1 MTRKKHKFR
10 IFCHQQ
16 ICAAF
21 LPKPLFSRLNPRPCD
36 SFGIGRTG
44 GGGPPAAAPHPASSA
59 WRRRRRLLRIVRYS
73 EIIVPCFIFLLS
85 PRTVHRSRRAPTVP
99 SLHEPVTSSR
109 PMHRPTR
116 PPRASRLRWPTR
128 DPRSPSRHPPHT
140 AASSRRGP
148 PRGGY
153 SGPGTHTY
161 YLRLASLT

>member
-1 MTRKKHKFR
+1 MCRVSAQTF
-10 IFCHQQ
+10 IFSLEPSLLRLVRHWQE
-16 ICAAF
+16 AAEV
-21 LPKPLFSRLNPRPCD
+21 LLLWRL
-36 SFGIGRTG
+36 
-44 GGGPPAAAPHPASSA
+44 AASSA
-59 WRRRRRLLRIVRYS
+59 GRRRRRLLCIVRYS
-73 EIIVPCFIFLLS
+73 KIIAPCFIILLS